1 MVTPENIRVGFCVK
15 VVRHLRRR
23 LSLSSCPQVSFTAV
37 ENGRD
42 HRGAGQCEP
51 LSSGTHLWLPSSSR
65 PAGPVTPL
73 SGWMLTAGKEPRQL
87 REAQHR
93 LSPRIP
99 GASAAGVH
107 SCTLLEQSWG
117 RVVPVLGSHGHQQSR
132 FPDWK
137 DAKTSSNTLVHAWH
151 PST

>member
-1 MVTPENIRVGFCVK
+1 MVTPENIRVGFCAK

-23 LSLSSCPQVSFTAV
+23 LSKEGSVLVPKCPSLQWRMVEAIGEQGSVSHCHPELTSGSPQAAVLADLSPLC
-37 ENGRD
+37 
-42 HRGAGQCEP
+42 RG
-51 LSSGTHLWLPSSSR
+51 
-65 PAGPVTPL
+65 
-73 SGWMLTAGKEPRQL
+73 GWLTAGKEPRQL

-93 LSPRIP
+93 IP

-107 SCTLLEQSWG
+107 SCTFLEQSWG